1 MSDMNTP
8 QTPSTSYARSDVAPQ
23 MSTPQT
29 LTSIFFE
36 PGSTFDALR
45 ARPRFLV
52 ASLILAALMTVFTI
66 ALFQKLGFENFM
78 RQQIENSPRTAQ
90 MTPEQKEQAISMQ
103 TSPIVKG
110 ISYASPPIFILITFA
125 AGGALYLLGSMLM
138 GGAISYKQALSVWVY
153 SSFPPTILSL
163 IANFLILFLKSA
175 DDIDPSRGGG
185 NLVRANLGGLLGPD
199 ASPVL
204 AAVLNTFDI
213 FTFFGLFLG
222 ALGLRKVARLSS
234 SSAWVVVLGLWLVG
248 IVLKIGWASIFGRA
262 M

>member
-1 MSDMNTP
+1 
-8 QTPSTSYARSDVAPQ
+8 

-204 AAVLNTFDI
+204 AAVLNSFDI

-222 ALGLRKVARLSS
+222 ARPTQSRAPLFQLGVDSRPRPLARRHRPQNRLGVHLRQGDVARKSKS
-234 SSAWVVVLGLWLVG
+234 KKG
-248 IVLKIGWASIFGRA
+248 KRQK
-262 M
+262 